1 MELGTWNAPEG
12 RSCKPMIDLQ
22 HQELSNDPVG
32 SDDRATFS
40 EIARWISVVALLVC
54 LILAYAWSRNEI
66 LNIHYQ
72 MERLKKESNELREIN
87 ATLRAEHSSLINP
100 DNVYREA
107 SKLGLVNSNR
117 AEVRILNSDIATH
130 KPTAQVVAQS
140 ALQKKILHE

>member
-1 MELGTWNAPEG
+1 
-12 RSCKPMIDLQ
+12 MIDLQ
-22 HQELSNDPVG
+22 HQELSNYPVG

-66 LNIHYQ
+66 LNVHYQ
-72 MERLKKESNELREIN
+72 MERLRKESNELREIN
-87 ATLRAEHSSLINP
+87 ATLRAEYSSLTNP
-100 DNVYREA
+100 ESVYREA
-107 SKLGLVNSNR
+107 SKLGLVGSNR
-117 AEVRILNSDIATH
+117 AEVRILNSDIATL

>member
-1 MELGTWNAPEG
+1 
-12 RSCKPMIDLQ
+12 MIDLQ
-22 HQELSNDPVG
+22 HQELSNYPVG

-66 LNIHYQ
+66 LNVHYQ
-72 MERLKKESNELREIN
+72 MEHLRKESNELREIN
-87 ATLRAEHSSLINP
+87 ATLRAEHSSLVDP
-100 DNVYREA
+100 ESVYREA
-107 SKLGLVNSNR
+107 SKLGLVGSNST
-117 AEVRILNSDIATH
+117 EVRILNSDIATL

>member
-1 MELGTWNAPEG
+1 
-12 RSCKPMIDLQ
+12 MIDLQ
-22 HQELSNDPVG
+22 HQDLSNYPVG

-66 LNIHYQ
+66 LNVHYQ
-72 MERLKKESNELREIN
+72 MEHLRKESNELREIN

-100 DNVYREA
+100 ESVYREA
-107 SKLGLVNSNR
+107 SKLGLVASNR
-117 AEVRILNSDIATH
+117 AEVRILNSDIATL
-130 KPTAQVVAQS
+130 KPTAKVVAQS

>member
-1 MELGTWNAPEG
+1 
-12 RSCKPMIDLQ
+12 MIDLQ
-22 HQELSNDPVG
+22 HQELSNYPVG

-66 LNIHYQ
+66 LNVHYQ
-72 MERLKKESNELREIN
+72 MEHLRKESNELREIN
-87 ATLRAEHSSLINP
+87 ATLRAEHSSLVDP
-100 DNVYREA
+100 ESVYREA
-107 SKLGLVNSNR
+107 SKLGLVGSNST
-117 AEVRILNSDIATH
+117 EVRILNSDIAIL

>member
-1 MELGTWNAPEG
+1 
-12 RSCKPMIDLQ
+12 MIDLQ
-22 HQELSNDPVG
+22 HQELSNYPVG

-66 LNIHYQ
+66 LNVHYQ
-72 MERLKKESNELREIN
+72 MERLRKESNELREIN

-100 DNVYREA
+100 ESVYREA
-107 SKLGLVNSNR
+107 SKLGLVASNR
-117 AEVRILNSDIATH
+117 AEVRILDSDISTL

>member
-1 MELGTWNAPEG
+1 
-12 RSCKPMIDLQ
+12 MIDLQ
-22 HQELSNDPVG
+22 HQELSNYPVG

-72 MERLKKESNELREIN
+72 MERLRKESNELREIN

-100 DNVYREA
+100 ENVYREA
-107 SKLGLVNSNR
+107 SKLGLVSSNR
-117 AEVRILNSDIATH
+117 AEVRILNSDSATL
-130 KPTAQVVAQS
+130 KPTARVVAQS
-140 ALQKKILHE
+140 ALEKKILHE

>member
-1 MELGTWNAPEG
+1 
-12 RSCKPMIDLQ
+12 MIDLQ
-22 HQELSNDPVG
+22 HQELSNYPVG

-66 LNIHYQ
+66 LNVHYQ
-72 MERLKKESNELREIN
+72 MEHLRKESNELREIN

-100 DNVYREA
+100 ESVYREA
-107 SKLGLVNSNR
+107 SKLGLVASNR
-117 AEVRILNSDIATH
+117 AEVRILNSDIATL

>member
-1 MELGTWNAPEG
+1 
-12 RSCKPMIDLQ
+12 MIDLQ
-22 HQELSNDPVG
+22 HQELSNYPVG

-66 LNIHYQ
+66 LNVHYQ
-72 MERLKKESNELREIN
+72 MEHLRKESNELREIN
-87 ATLRAEHSSLINP
+87 ATLRAEHSSLVDP
-100 DNVYREA
+100 ESVYREA
-107 SKLGLVNSNR
+107 SKLGLVGSNST
-117 AEVRILNSDIATH
+117 EVRILNSDVAIL

>member
-1 MELGTWNAPEG
+1 
-12 RSCKPMIDLQ
+12 MIDLQ
-22 HQELSNDPVG
+22 HQELSNYPVG

-66 LNIHYQ
+66 LNVHYQ
-72 MERLKKESNELREIN
+72 MERLRKESNELREIN
-87 ATLRAEHSSLINP
+87 ATLRAEHSSLTNP
-100 DNVYREA
+100 ESVYLEA
-107 SKLGLVNSNR
+107 SKLGLVGSNR
-117 AEVRILNSDIATH
+117 AEVRILNSDIVIL

>member
-1 MELGTWNAPEG
+1 
-12 RSCKPMIDLQ
+12 MIDLQ
-22 HQELSNDPVG
+22 HQELSNYPVG

-72 MERLKKESNELREIN
+72 MERLRKESNELREIN

-100 DNVYREA
+100 ESVYREA
-107 SKLGLVNSNR
+107 SKLGLVASNR
-117 AEVRILNSDIATH
+117 AEVRILNSDIATL

>member
-1 MELGTWNAPEG
+1 
-12 RSCKPMIDLQ
+12 MIDLQ
-22 HQELSNDPVG
+22 HQELSNYPVG

-66 LNIHYQ
+66 LNVHYQ
-72 MERLKKESNELREIN
+72 MEHLRKESNELREIN

-100 DNVYREA
+100 ESVYREA
-107 SKLGLVNSNR
+107 SKLGLVGSNST
-117 AEVRILNSDIATH
+117 EVRILNSDIAIL

>member
-1 MELGTWNAPEG
+1 
-12 RSCKPMIDLQ
+12 MIDLQ
-22 HQELSNDPVG
+22 HQELSNYPVG

-66 LNIHYQ
+66 LNVHYQ
-72 MERLKKESNELREIN
+72 MERLRKESNELREIN
-87 ATLRAEHSSLINP
+87 ATLRAEHSSLTNP
-100 DNVYREA
+100 ESVYLEA
-107 SKLGLVNSNR
+107 SKLGLVGSNR
-117 AEVRILNSDIATH
+117 AEVRILNSDIATL

>member
-1 MELGTWNAPEG
+1 
-12 RSCKPMIDLQ
+12 MIDLQ
-22 HQELSNDPVG
+22 HQELSNYPVG

-72 MERLKKESNELREIN
+72 MERLRKESNELREIN

-100 DNVYREA
+100 ENVYREA
-107 SKLGLVNSNR
+107 SKLGLVSSNR
-117 AEVRILNSDIATH
+117 AEVRILNSDSVTL
-130 KPTAQVVAQS
+130 KPTARVVAQS
-140 ALQKKILHE
+140 ALEKKILHE